1 MYNSEFDGN
10 ILEYIVY
17 SLLMYISTFAS
28 FAILYPFT
36 YILFKRW
43 EVSHTIIKGNRL
55 VFEGKISDYYLKC
68 IIWALLSLITFG
80 IYGLIVPMRQKQ
92 WVTKNI
98 HFFN

>member
-1 MYNSEFDGN
+1 MNNSEFDGN
-10 ILEYIVY
+10 ILEYIGY
-17 SLLMYISTFAS
+17 SLLIYISTFVS
-28 FAILYPFT
+28 FGILYPFI

-43 EVSHTIIKGNRL
+43 EVSHTIIEGNRL

>member
-1 MYNSEFDGN
+1 MNNSEFDGN
-10 ILEYIVY
+10 ILEYIGY
-17 SLLMYISTFAS
+17 ILLMYISTFVS
-28 FAILYPFT
+28 FGILYPFT

-43 EVSHTIIKGNRL
+43 EVSHTIIEGNRL
-55 VFEGKISDYYLKC
+55 VFEGKISDYYLKW

>member
-10 ILEYIVY
+10 ILEYIGY
-17 SLLMYISTFAS
+17 FLLMCISTFVS
-28 FAILYPFT
+28 FGILYPFT

-43 EVSHTIIKGNRL
+43 EVSHTIIEGNRL
-55 VFEGKISDYYLKC
+55 VFEGKIADYYLKC

-80 IYGLIVPMRQKQ
+80 IYGLIVPMRKKQ
-92 WVTKNI
+92 WETENI

>member
-10 ILEYIVY
+10 FLEYIGY
-17 SLLMYISTFAS
+17 YLLMYISTFVS
-28 FAILYPFT
+28 FGILYPFT

-43 EVSHTIIKGNRL
+43 EVSHTIIEGNRL

-68 IIWALLSLITFG
+68 IIWALLSLITLG

-92 WVTKNI
+92 WETENT